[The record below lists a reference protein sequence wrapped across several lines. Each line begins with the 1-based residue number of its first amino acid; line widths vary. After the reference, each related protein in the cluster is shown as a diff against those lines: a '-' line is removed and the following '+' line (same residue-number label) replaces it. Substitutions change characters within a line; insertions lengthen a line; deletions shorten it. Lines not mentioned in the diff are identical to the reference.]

1 MFANAT
7 VKARL
12 KVENLTVGVVTT
24 VTTAVITVT
33 VAGAQF
39 AAGDCILVTPR
50 SATGLGAAVPLSV
63 YGVVLTAT
71 TLGLCFPNA
80 SAAPFTP
87 AATIDYDILV
97 FGQTGSFATTT

>member
-1 MFANAT
+1 MLANAT

-12 KVENLTVGVVTT
+12 KVENLVVGVVTT

-39 AAGDCILVTPR
+39 VAGDCVLVTPR
-50 SATGLGAAVPLSV
+50 SATGLGAAIPICC

-71 TLGLCFPNA
+71 TLGICFPNA
-80 SAAPFTP
+80 SAGPLTP
-87 AATIDYDILV
+87 SAALDYDILV